1 MQDISIG
8 NIKLGE
14 RPLVAVPLTDKSL
27 EADLSAADADLIEIR
42 VDMFSDLSKGYVI
55 DHINK
60 IKDKFGK
67 PVITTIRWYHEG
79 GAVEMEEKERNKLYK
94 EIAEY
99 TDAIDVEISSDVF
112 GGALKAGRKKK
123 KPVIA
128 SFHDFT
134 GTPDLSTL
142 SNLVKK
148 AKSFKADIV
157 KVAVMP
163 RDAGDLRT
171 ITRFTLDHYDDA
183 IIAIA
188 MGELGMISRAFLP
201 MIGSLITFAS
211 LDTVTAPGQMS
222 LAEMKKFLSVMDH
235 DYEAL

>member
-27 EADLSAADADLIEIR
+27 ESDLSAADADLIEIR

-79 GAVEMEEKERNKLYK
+79 GAVEMEE
-94 EIAEY
+94 IAEY
-99 TDAIDVEISSDVF
+99 TDAIDVELSSDVF

-142 SNLVKK
+142 SNLIKK

-188 MGELGMISRAFLP
+188 MGELGMMSRAFLP

>member
-1 MQDISIG
+1 MQNIFIG
-8 NIKLGE
+8 NIRLGE
-14 RPLVAVPLTDKSL
+14 RPLIAVPLTDKSV
-27 EADLSAADADLIEIR
+27 EADLSADDADLVEIR
-42 VDMFSDLSKGYVI
+42 VDMFTDLSKEYVI
-55 DHINK
+55 DHIKK
-60 IKDKFGK
+60 IKEKFGK

-79 GAVEMEEKERNKLYK
+79 GAVEMEEKARNKLYK

-99 TDAIDVEISSDVF
+99 ADAIDVEISSDVF
-112 GGALKAGRKKK
+112 GGALKAGRKRK

-142 SNLVKK
+142 SDLVKK

-163 RDAGDLRT
+163 RDADDLRT
-171 ITRFTLDHYDDA
+171 ITRFTLDHHDDA

-188 MGELGMISRAFLP
+188 MGELGMMSRAFLP

-211 LDTVTAPGQMS
+211 LDTVTAPGQLS
-222 LAEMKKFLSVMDH
+222 LTEMKKFLSVTEQE
-235 DYEAL
+235 YEAL